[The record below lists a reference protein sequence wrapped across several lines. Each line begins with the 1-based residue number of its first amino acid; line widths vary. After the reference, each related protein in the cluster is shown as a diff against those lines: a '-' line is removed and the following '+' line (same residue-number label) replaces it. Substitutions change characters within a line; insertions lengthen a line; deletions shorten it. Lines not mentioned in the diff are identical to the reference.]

1 MTAEVISIQNF
12 VNVTIRQTPSLL
24 GEINPNNLLLITT
37 ETPSNIDEYRTYL
50 NARQVGL
57 DYGTNSETY
66 ALATAIFS
74 QSPNIL
80 TGNGKLIVA
89 PFSPSSPAVSATRGR
104 FVTADLDANLNALKA
119 VDDGDLK
126 VTINGGTPIN
136 LNSLNFTNC
145 STIADIAVIL
155 QRNLPNLTLTEAS
168 GVITFTSKKVGS
180 TSTVA
185 LAAVSG
191 GTGTD
196 LTTSGLLNVAGGSAT
211 GGANSSGE
219 TVVAAYTRL
228 SAQVQFT
235 PFITNKLI
243 EDSVA
248 ITTATSVEATDKI
261 WFNVWS
267 DSNDLDG
274 VISTIK
280 SSCDRTIALFYT
292 IVADAQKFM
301 AADPATLCSVNFG
314 GNNTFLN
321 ANTELRTLNGV
332 LVDSGITQAIF
343 NKAVGVNGVGG
354 KGAIIYS
361 NNAGLAGIVNGRYG
375 DTGLFQDQVYG
386 RTALT
391 YSLSTGD
398 FNALRSG
405 AIQQT
410 PQGLD
415 KLVSATNSVF
425 SKYVR
430 AGYIGTGLN
439 WSSPITFGN
448 EQDFRDS
455 IFSVGYYIYTDSIA
469 NQLQSERENRDAPLQ
484 QAAYKE
490 AGFIY
495 RASIDVLVE
504 A

>member
-1 MTAEVISIQNF
+1 MAEVISIQNF

-37 ETPSNIDEYRTYL
+37 ETPSNIDEYRSYL

-66 ALATAIFS
+66 ALASAVFA

-80 TGNGKLIVA
+80 TGNGRLIIA
-89 PFSPSSPAVSATRGR
+89 PFSSESPAVSATRGN
-104 FVTADLDANLNALKA
+104 FVSADLDANLNDLKA

-126 VTINGGTPIN
+126 VIINGGTPIN
-136 LNSLNFTNC
+136 LTNINLTNC
-145 STIADIAVIL
+145 SSIADVAVIL
-155 QRNLPNLTLTEAS
+155 QRRLPDLTITESS

-180 TSTVA
+180 DSTVT
-185 LAAVSG
+185 LGAVSG

-196 LTTSGLLNVAGGSAT
+196 LSGSTLLNVAGGSST
-211 GGANSSGE
+211 SGANSSGE
-219 TVVAAYTRL
+219 TIVDAYTRL
-228 SAQVQFT
+228 SASVQFT
-235 PFITNKLI
+235 PFITNKLV
-243 EDSVA
+243 EDDVA
-248 ITTATSVEATDKI
+248 VTTAESVEATDKI

-274 VISTIK
+274 VISDIK
-280 SSCDRTIALFYT
+280 SANQRTIALFYT

-301 AADPATLCSVNFG
+301 AADPATLCSVNFS

-321 ANTELRTLNGV
+321 ANTQLRTLNIV
-332 LVDSGITQAIF
+332 PVDSGITQALF
-343 NKAVGVNGVGG
+343 DKAYA
-354 KGAIIYS
+354 KGAVIYS
-361 NNAGLAGIVNGRYG
+361 NNAGLAGIVNNRYG
-375 DTGLFQDQVYG
+375 DSGLFQDQVYG

-425 SKYVR
+425 ARYVR

-439 WSSPITFGN
+439 WNSPITFGN

-484 QAAYKE
+484 QSAYKE

>member
-1 MTAEVISIQNF
+1 MAEVISIQNF

-37 ETPSNIDEYRTYL
+37 ETPSNIDVYRTYL

-66 ALATAIFS
+66 ALASAIFG

-80 TGNGKLIVA
+80 TGNGRLIIA
-89 PFSPSSPAVSATRGR
+89 PFNSENPAISATRGN
-104 FVTADLDANLNALKA
+104 FVTADLDANLNNLKA

-136 LNSLNFTNC
+136 LTNINLTNC
-145 STIADIAVIL
+145 SSIADVAIIL
-155 QRNLPNLTLTEAS
+155 QRKLPDLTITEAS
-168 GVITFTSKKVGS
+168 GVITFTSKKVGAD
-180 TSTVA
+180 STVE
-185 LAAVSG
+185 LGAVSG
-191 GTGTD
+191 GTGTN
-196 LTTSGLLNVAGGSAT
+196 LAGNTLLNVAGGTSND
-211 GGANSSGE
+211 GANSSGE
-219 TVVAAYTRL
+219 TIIDAYTRL
-228 SAQVQFT
+228 SAEVQFT
-235 PFITNKLI
+235 PFITNKLV
-243 EDSVA
+243 EDDVA
-248 ITTATSVEATDKI
+248 VTTAESVEATDKI

-274 VISTIK
+274 VISDIK
-280 SSCDRTIALFYT
+280 SANQRTIALFYT

-301 AADPATLCSVNFG
+301 AADPSTLCSVNFS

-321 ANTELRTLNGV
+321 ANTQLRTLNIV
-332 LVDSGITQAIF
+332 PVDTGITQAIF
-343 NKAVGVNGVGG
+343 DKAAA

-361 NNAGLAGIVNGRYG
+361 NNGGLAGIVNNRYG
-375 DTGLFQDQVYG
+375 DSGKYQDQVYG
-386 RTALT
+386 RQALV

-398 FNALRSG
+398 FNSLRSG
-405 AIQQT
+405 AVQQT

-425 SKYVR
+425 ARFVR

-439 WSSPITFGN
+439 WNSPVTFGN

>member
-12 VNVTIRQTPSLL
+12 VNATIRQTPSVL
-24 GEINPNNLLLITT
+24 GEINPNNMLLITT
-37 ETPSNIDEYRTYL
+37 EIPSNIDEYRTYL

-66 ALATAIFS
+66 ALANAIFS

-89 PFSPSSPAVSATRGR
+89 PFVSSPAAVSATRGR
-104 FVTADLDANLNALKA
+104 FVSADLDANLNALKA

-136 LNSLNFTNC
+136 LTLIDFTAC
-145 STIADIAVIL
+145 STIADVAVIL
-155 QRNLPNLTLTEAS
+155 QRRLPDLTITEAS

-191 GTGTD
+191 GAGTD
-196 LTTSGLLNVAGGSAT
+196 LTASGLLNVSGGSAT

-228 SAQVQFT
+228 SAIVQFT

-248 ITTATSVEATDKI
+248 VTTATSVEASDKI

-267 DSNDLDG
+267 DSNDIDG
-274 VISTIK
+274 TISTIK
-280 SSCDRTIALFYT
+280 ASNQRTIALFYSD
-292 IVADAQKFM
+292 VSNAQKFM
-301 AADPATLCSVNFG
+301 AADPATLCSVNFS

-321 ANTELRTLNGV
+321 ANTQLRTLNGIPA
-332 LVDSGITQAIF
+332 DSGMTQALF
-343 NKAVGVNGVGG
+343 DKAASKGANIYANVGG
-354 KGAIIYS
+354 L
-361 NNAGLAGIVNGRYG
+361 NCIVNNRYG
-375 DTGLFQDQVYG
+375 DSGQYQDQVYG
-386 RTALT
+386 RQALV
-391 YSLSTGD
+391 YSITTGE

-415 KLVSATNSVF
+415 KLISATNAVF
-425 SKYVR
+425 ARFVR

-439 WSSPITFGN
+439 WNSPITFGN

-455 IFSVGYYIYTDSIA
+455 VFSVGYYIYANSIA

-484 QAAYKE
+484 QVAYKE

-495 RASIDVLVE
+495 RASVDVLVE

>member
-12 VNVTIRQTPSLL
+12 VNATIRQTPSVI

-57 DYGTNSETY
+57 DFGTNSQTY
-66 ALATAIFS
+66 ALATSIFS

-80 TGNGKLIVA
+80 TGNGKLIIA
-89 PFSPSSPAVSATRGR
+89 PFSPSSPAVSATRGK
-104 FVTADLDANLNALKA
+104 FVTANLTANLNALKA
-119 VDDGDLK
+119 VSNGDLK
-126 VTINGGTPIN
+126 VTINGGTALN
-136 LNSLNFTNC
+136 LTLINFTGC
-145 STIADIAVIL
+145 STIADVAVIL
-155 QRNLPNLTLTEAS
+155 QRRLPDLTITESS
-168 GVITFTSKKVGS
+168 GVITFESKKVGS
-180 TSTVA
+180 TSAVV
-185 LAAVSG
+185 LAAVTG
-191 GTGTD
+191 GTGTN
-196 LTTSGLLNVAGGSAT
+196 LVTSTLLNVAGGT
-211 GGANSSGE
+211 GTSGANSSGE
-219 TVVAAYTRL
+219 TIVAAYNRL
-228 SAQVQFT
+228 SAIVQFT
-235 PFITNKLI
+235 PFVTNKLV
-243 EDSVA
+243 EDAVA
-248 ITTATSVEATDKI
+248 ITTATAVEASDKI

-274 VISTIK
+274 IISTIK
-280 SSCDRTIALFYT
+280 SANQRTIALFYT
-292 IVADAQKFM
+292 VIAGALNFM
-301 AADPATLCSVNFG
+301 VADPATLCSVNFS

-321 ANTELRTLNGV
+321 ANTQLRTLNGIV
-332 LVDSGITQAIF
+332 ADVGMTQALFDKCAAKGANIYA
-343 NKAVGVNGVGG
+343 NVGG
-354 KGAIIYS
+354 L
-361 NNAGLAGIVNGRYG
+361 NCIVNNRYG
-375 DTGLFQDQVYG
+375 DSGQYQDQVYG
-386 RTALT
+386 RQALV
-391 YSLSTGD
+391 YSLTTGD

-425 SKYVR
+425 ARFVR

-439 WSSPITFGN
+439 WSNPLTFGN
-448 EQDFRDS
+448 EQDFKDS
-455 IFSVGYYIYTDSIA
+455 VFSVGYYIYTDSIA

-495 RASIDVLVE
+495 RASVDVLVE

>member
-1 MTAEVISIQNF
+1 MTEIISIQNF
-12 VNVTIRQTPSLL
+12 VNTTIRQTPSLL

-37 ETPSNIDEYRTYL
+37 EIPSNIDEYRAYL

-66 ALATAIFS
+66 ALAVSVFS

-89 PFSPSSPAVSATRGR
+89 PFVASPATVSATRGK
-104 FVTADLDANLNALKA
+104 FVSAGLNANLNDLKA

-136 LNSLNFTNC
+136 LTLIDFTGC
-145 STIADIAVIL
+145 TTIADVAVIL
-155 QRNLPNLTLTEAS
+155 QRRLPDLTITETG

-180 TSTVA
+180 ASSVA
-185 LAAVSG
+185 LTAVTG
-191 GTGTD
+191 GTGTN
-196 LTTSGLLNVAGGSAT
+196 LITSGLLNVAGGTAT

-219 TVVAAYTRL
+219 TIVDAYTRL
-228 SAQVQFT
+228 SAVVQFT
-235 PFITNKLI
+235 PFITNKLV
-243 EDSVA
+243 EDTVA
-248 ITTATSVEATDKI
+248 VTTATSVEASDKI

-280 SSCDRTIALFYT
+280 SANQRTVALFYT
-292 IVADAQKFM
+292 VVAEAQKFM
-301 AADPATLCSVNFG
+301 AADPATLCSVNFS

-321 ANTELRTLNGV
+321 ANTQLRTLNGI
-332 LVDSGITQAIF
+332 LADAGMTQAIF
-343 NKAVGVNGVGG
+343 DKAATKGANIYANVGG
-354 KGAIIYS
+354 L
-361 NNAGLAGIVNGRYG
+361 NCIVNNRYG
-375 DTGLFQDQVYG
+375 DSGQYQDQVYG
-386 RTALT
+386 RQALV
-391 YSLSTGD
+391 YSLTTGD

-415 KLVSATNSVF
+415 KLVSATNSVLAKF
-425 SKYVR
+425 VR

-448 EQDFRDS
+448 AQDFRDS

>member
-12 VNVTIRQTPSLL
+12 VNATIRQTPTLL
-24 GEINPNNLLLITT
+24 GEINPNNMLLITT
-37 ETPSNIDEYRTYL
+37 ETPSNIDEFRSYT
-50 NARQVGL
+50 NSRQVGL

-66 ALATAIFS
+66 ALAVSVFS

-80 TGNGKLIVA
+80 TGNGKLIIA
-89 PFSPSSPAVSATRGR
+89 PYSPSSPAVSATRGK
-104 FVTADLDANLNALKA
+104 FISADLDANLNALKA

-136 LNSLNFTNC
+136 LTMINLTSCT
-145 STIADIAVIL
+145 TIADVATIL
-155 QRNLPNLTLTEAS
+155 QRRLPDLTITEVG
-168 GVITFTSKKVGS
+168 GVITFTSKKLGS
-180 TSTVA
+180 SSTVA

-196 LTTSGLLNVAGGSAT
+196 LTAVGLLNVAGGAAT
-211 GGANSSGE
+211 AGANSSGE
-219 TVVAAYTRL
+219 TIVAAYTRL
-228 SAQVQFT
+228 SAIVQFT
-235 PFITNKLI
+235 PFVTNKLV
-243 EDSVA
+243 EDAVA
-248 ITTATSVEATDKI
+248 TTTANSVEASDKI

-267 DSNDLDG
+267 DTNDIDG
-274 VISTIK
+274 IISTIK
-280 SSCDRTIALFYT
+280 AANQRTIALFYT
-292 IVADAQKFM
+292 VVADAQKFM
-301 AADPATLCSVNFG
+301 VADPATLCSVNFS

-321 ANTELRTLNGV
+321 ANTQLRTLNV
-332 LVDSGITQAIF
+332 VPVDSGITQALF
-343 NKAVGVNGVGG
+343 DKAAA
-354 KGAIIYS
+354 KGAIIYA
-361 NNAGLAGIVNGRYG
+361 NVGGLNCIVNARYG
-375 DTGLFQDQVYG
+375 DTGQYQDQVYG
-386 RTALT
+386 RQALVYALT
-391 YSLSTGD
+391 VGD

-405 AIQQT
+405 AVQQT

-415 KLVSATNSVF
+415 RLLNATNAVF
-425 SKYVR
+425 ARFVR
-430 AGYIGTGLN
+430 SGYIGTGLN
-439 WSSPITFGN
+439 WNSPITFGN

-469 NQLQSERENRDAPLQ
+469 NQLQAEREERIAPLQ